1 MWLQSKITVALGY
14 SEIGGVRVLLTAKDQ
29 KESCGPIPEASSLW
43 SEHRYNQQRPFTK
56 GDTPVDTALQR
67 IKGTRSKTA

>member
-1 MWLQSKITVALGY
+1 MWLQSKITAALGH
-14 SEIGGVRVLLTAKDQ
+14 SEIGGVLLTAKDQ
-29 KESCGPIPEASSLW
+29 RESCGPIPEASPLW

-67 IKGTRSKTA
+67 IKDTRSKMA